1 MLSENKKES
10 KIVFRDGEQI
20 RVIRG
25 TITSED
31 NFFIT
36 IQRRDGF
43 LRLNK
48 SQILKIERW
57 NNTRVRSDNNETIQ

>member
-1 MLSENKKES
+1 MSVES
-10 KIVFRDGEQI
+10 KILFRDGEQI
-20 RVIRG
+20 RAIRG

-36 IQRRDGF
+36 VQRRDGTV
-43 LRLNK
+43 RLNK

-57 NNTRVRSDNNETIQ
+57 NDSEGVESEKNGRRC